1 MTMRKALA
9 LAGVMMFAAS
19 GVIAAEINVFSAGA
33 VQEVEKEIAAEFAKQ
48 TGHKVTFTI
57 GTVGQIQEKLKAGAP
72 VDVIVVSA
80 PALEDMAKTGVVRP
94 DSRVAVGR
102 IGIGVGYKA
111 GAPKPDI
118 SSPDA
123 FRETLLKAKAI
134 TYMDPAVGASSGI
147 AFARILSDLGIADQM
162 KPKTKLTLA
171 GYSADK
177 VASGEVELAIQNQSE
192 IMPVKGVTLA
202 GPLPGPLQ
210 VYTPYAA
217 GVATKSGNVNEA
229 QAFIRAITDAKAA
242 EHWRHAGIEPA
253 AR

>member
-1 MTMRKALA
+1 MRKALMV
-9 LAGVMMFAAS
+9 AGVMMFAAN
-19 GVIAAEINVFSAGA
+19 GAVAAEINVFSAGA
-33 VQEVEKEIAAEFAKQ
+33 VQEVEKEIAAEFSKQ

-80 PALEDMAKTGVVRP
+80 PALEEMAKTGVVKP
-94 DSRVAVGR
+94 ESRVAVGS
-102 IGIGVGYKA
+102 IGIGVGYKE
-111 GAPKPDI
+111 GAAKPDI

-123 FRETLLKAKAI
+123 FRKTLLKAKAI

-162 KPKTKLTLA
+162 KSKTKLTQG

-177 VASGEVELAIQNQSE
+177 VASGEVDLAIQNQSE
-192 IMPVKGVTLA
+192 IIPVKGVTLA

-210 VYTPYAA
+210 VYTPYGA
-217 GVATKSGNVNEA
+217 GVATKSANVNEA

>member
-1 MTMRKALA
+1 MRKALVV
-9 LAGVMMFAAS
+9 AGVMMFAAS
-19 GVIAAEINVFSAGA
+19 GAFAAEINVFSAGA
-33 VQEVEKEIAAEFAKQ
+33 VQEVEKEIATEFSKQ
-48 TGHKVTFTI
+48 TGHKVIFTI

-80 PALEDMAKTGVVRP
+80 PALEDMAKTGIVKP
-94 DSRVAVGR
+94 ESRVAVGR
-102 IGIGVGYKA
+102 IGIGVGYKD

-118 SSPDA
+118 STPDA
-123 FRETLLKAKAI
+123 FRATLLKAKAI

-162 KPKTKLTLA
+162 KPKTKLTRA

-192 IMPVKGVTLA
+192 IIPVKGVTLA

-217 GVATKSGNVNEA
+217 GVAAKSTNVNEA
-229 QAFIRAITDAKAA
+229 QAFIGAITDAKAA